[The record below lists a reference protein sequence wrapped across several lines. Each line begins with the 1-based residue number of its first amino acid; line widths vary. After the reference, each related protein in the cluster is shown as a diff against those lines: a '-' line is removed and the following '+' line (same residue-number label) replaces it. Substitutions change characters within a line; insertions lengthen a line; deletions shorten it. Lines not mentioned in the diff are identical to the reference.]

1 MITKDKYQFY
11 SRYLIRGME
20 NFEFD
25 TLLLPI
31 VNDIIEEIYI
41 YRKSQEVFVDLKI
54 KKAIKKENWVKE
66 CNSIQRECKSLLDKV
81 FYRLYV
87 RDFYLSR
94 IEYVHQKTS
103 YLFAGSNIGFGD
115 ITICDKIDYY
125 GDSKKLSVDILKDFE
140 KVNINNPS
148 YKYLSSILKIEEKSH
163 RFIALYQYLIENKT
177 IRDFV
182 DWIKEENLIEEYGI
196 KILNNPDENYRHQN
210 EELDELSYLRTL
222 IAHFNDQDAE
232 KYKREYEEM
241 INRDMRIII
250 KIIKAY
256 K

>member
-1 MITKDKYQFY
+1 MC
-11 SRYLIRGME
+11 YLIAKDRDAHGCFALKTTHGRHLVE
-20 NFEFD
+20 LKRELNRAVGYKGVQLVTISRPTAYGEYAPYHFVD
-25 TLLLPI
+25 T
-31 VNDIIEEIYI
+31 E
-41 YRKSQEVFVDLKI
+41 EVFVDLKI

-210 EELDELSYLRTL
+210 EELTYNG
-222 IAHFNDQDAE
+222 IV
-232 KYKREYEEM
+232 
-241 INRDMRIII
+241 I
-250 KIIKAY
+250 
-256 K
+256 